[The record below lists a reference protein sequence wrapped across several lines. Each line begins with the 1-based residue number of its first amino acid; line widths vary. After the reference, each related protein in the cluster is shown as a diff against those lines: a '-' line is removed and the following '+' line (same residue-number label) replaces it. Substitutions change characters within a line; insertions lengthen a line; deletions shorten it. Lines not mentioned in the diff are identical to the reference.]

1 MGKTPKRVL
10 RKSKAP
16 KRARNLAKNMAKG
29 CVKSSHVSPKRKD
42 IMSTNTAQLLFGRIG
57 NE

>member
-16 KRARNLAKNMAKG
+16 KRARNLAKNTAKG
-29 CVKSSHVSPKRKD
+29 RVKSSHVSPKRKD
-42 IMSTNTAQLLFGRIG
+42 SMSTNTAQLLFGRIG